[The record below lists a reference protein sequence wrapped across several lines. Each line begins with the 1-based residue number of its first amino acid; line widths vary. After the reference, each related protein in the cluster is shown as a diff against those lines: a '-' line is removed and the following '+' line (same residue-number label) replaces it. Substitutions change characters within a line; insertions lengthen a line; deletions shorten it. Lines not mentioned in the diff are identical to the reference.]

1 MGGAARAAK
10 VGLLVLFAGAVGAC
24 SIGSPSTFTLNS
36 ASVDPEY
43 ACPAGTDKRPYAL
56 HATIEVR
63 NGTSNGVAIK
73 STAAVLTLA
82 AVKGGWLDHVGYK
95 YKAEGVTF
103 SPASI
108 GAGSPASVNVTIPSA
123 CTNGKRA
130 SDGSS
135 YGEYSVTLTVTT
147 SSGRYTIDSKNRHRI
162 VA

>member
-1 MGGAARAAK
+1 MKSCAHLRPTAM
-10 VGLLVLFAGAVGAC
+10 VGLPMYIALRQVCWPPECSNPGA
-24 SIGSPSTFTLNS
+24 IGTTTFTLNS

-43 ACPAGTDKRPYAL
+43 ACPAGTDKGPYAL

-103 SPASI
+103 SPAW
-108 GAGSPASVNVTIPSA
+108 V
-123 CTNGKRA
+123 
-130 SDGSS
+130 
-135 YGEYSVTLTVTT
+135 
-147 SSGRYTIDSKNRHRI
+147 SGLAVSRRVH
-162 VA
+162 AA